1 MTHTVLNQS
10 APRVEVDEYSSH
22 TALVEAV
29 AALAPQADTD
39 ELSRIG
45 RLVGSES
52 FQRDAAVA
60 HRITPQL
67 STHDRWGNR
76 VDDVEFHPGY
86 HRIIDDALSAG
97 AHSHAWAHPG
107 AGANVERAARFILFG
122 QIEPG
127 HACPVSM
134 THSAAAALKDTPH
147 AEFWLPRLL
156 ETSYDPRLIDAHD
169 KRAVTF
175 GMAMTEKQGGSDV
188 RANTTRAVPASG
200 GSDTEATGAEPT
212 GTSAAA
218 APMGFGGVT
227 DGHHLLTGHKWFCSA
242 PQSDAFLVLAQLEE
256 GVSCFLVPRVLPG
269 GERNP
274 FRIQRLKDKL
284 GNRSNASSEIELEDT
299 HGWLVGE
306 PGRGVRTIIEMVNRT
321 RLDCILGSTAG
332 MRQGVAEAVWHA
344 QHRSAFGA
352 RLIDQPLM
360 RSVLA
365 DLQLEAEAAVWT
377 AMHLARAHDDES
389 EDDADFRR
397 IATAVAK
404 YWICKR
410 GPEHAY
416 ESLECL
422 GGNGYTE
429 DFPLAMR
436 YREQPVMAV
445 WEGSGNVIVLD
456 VIRALAKDPAS
467 AKAFLAYLESGR
479 GRIGAYDSAFERLAA
494 ELTEAEQVM
503 ATGEA
508 GAMAR
513 LQASGRV
520 LVERMALLLQA
531 AVLLDHAP
539 ADVAESFVLARIS
552 DDRGREYGALP
563 DGVAVD
569 LLVGRAVGES
579 E

>member
-1 MTHTVLNQS
+1 MATHTVLNQS
-10 APRVEVDEYSSH
+10 APRVDVDEYAMN

-29 AALAPQADTD
+29 TALAPDADTE
-39 ELSRIG
+39 ELRRIG
-45 RLVGSES
+45 RLVGSAS
-52 FQRDAAVA
+52 FQHDAAIV
-60 HRITPQL
+60 HKVTPRH
-67 STHDRWGNR
+67 SSHDRWGHR

-86 HRIIDDALSAG
+86 HRIIDDALTAG

-107 AGANVERAARFILFG
+107 PGANVERAARFMLFG

-134 THSAAAALKDTPH
+134 THSAVAALKDTPH

-156 ETSYDPRLIDAHD
+156 ATSYDPRLVDAHD

-188 RANTTRAVPASG
+188 RANTTRAVPV
-200 GSDTEATGAEPT
+200 T
-212 GTSAAA
+212 GTSAAG

-242 PQSDAFLVLAQLEE
+242 PQSDAFLVLAQREE
-256 GVSCFLVPRVLPG
+256 GLSCFLVPRILPG
-269 GERNP
+269 GERNAI
-274 FRIQRLKDKL
+274 RIQRLKDKL
-284 GNRSNASSEIELEDT
+284 GNKSNASSEIELDAA

-321 RLDCILGSTAG
+321 RLDCILGSAAG
-332 MRQGVAEAVWHA
+332 MRQAVAEAVWHA

-352 RLIDQPLM
+352 TLVDQPLM

-365 DLQLEAEAAVWT
+365 DLQLEAEAATWT
-377 AMHLARAHDDES
+377 AMHLARAHDDTS
-389 EDDADFRR
+389 RDDADFRR

-416 ESLECL
+416 EALECL

-456 VIRALAKDPAS
+456 VIRAMAKDPAS
-467 AKAFLAYLESGR
+467 AKAFLAYLETGR
-479 GRIGAYDSAFERLAA
+479 GRVRAYDQAFERLVA
-494 ELTEAEQVM
+494 ELTDASQVV
-503 ATGEA
+503 AGGEA
-508 GAMAR
+508 AAMAR
-513 LQASGRV
+513 LQGGGRV

-539 ADVAESFVLARIS
+539 VEVAESFVLARLGE
-552 DDRGREYGALP
+552 DRGREYGALP
-563 DGVAVD
+563 SGVAVD
-569 LLVGRAVGES
+569 VLVDRATGAV
-579 E
+579 

>member
-1 MTHTVLNQS
+1 M
-10 APRVEVDEYSSH
+10 
-22 TALVEAV
+22 
-29 AALAPQADTD
+29 
-39 ELSRIG
+39 
-45 RLVGSES
+45 
-52 FQRDAAVA
+52 
-60 HRITPQL
+60 
-67 STHDRWGNR
+67 
-76 VDDVEFHPGY
+76 
-86 HRIIDDALSAG
+86 
-97 AHSHAWAHPG
+97 
-107 AGANVERAARFILFG
+107 
-122 QIEPG
+122 
-127 HACPVSM
+127 
-134 THSAAAALKDTPH
+134 
-147 AEFWLPRLL
+147 
-156 ETSYDPRLIDAHD
+156 
-169 KRAVTF
+169 
-175 GMAMTEKQGGSDV
+175 
-188 RANTTRAVPASG
+188 
-200 GSDTEATGAEPT
+200 
-212 GTSAAA
+212 
-218 APMGFGGVT
+218 
-227 DGHHLLTGHKWFCSA
+227 
-242 PQSDAFLVLAQLEE
+242 
-256 GVSCFLVPRVLPG
+256 LPG